1 MSKSRINN
9 NNTFFDFSIYVMKWH
24 TDFAYWCFCSK
35 LKTVFHFGSNFN
47 KKVPIQ
53 YTSIASSYSTWWK
66 RIAKRKYY
74 YFFNEITHCSVC
86 TVWRRDVSKWKYFQA
101 HLLKNKGGLSRIFTV
116 TLSCNKQHYVLG
128 FLSFHFMHLCDEF
141 CIFFF
146 AAQLGQDSL
155 FEVIFEFNHTLT
167 LSREVFY
174 AFLNVTKLKQ
184 LVN

>member
-24 TDFAYWCFCSK
+24 TDFAYRCFCSK

-74 YFFNEITHCSVC
+74 YFYNEITHCSVC

-116 TLSCNKQHYVLG
+116 TLSCNKQHCSW
-128 FLSFHFMHLCDEF
+128 LSFISFHAFVWWVLY
-141 CIFFF
+141 FFF
-146 AAQLGQDSL
+146 AAQLGQD
-155 FEVIFEFNHTLT
+155 
-167 LSREVFY
+167 
-174 AFLNVTKLKQ
+174 
-184 LVN
+184 